1 MQKAI
6 DIIGVPMDLG
16 SNRRGVDMGPSAVR
30 YSGLKEKL
38 TSMSLTCHDSGDI
51 YVPLLDVQE
60 ITDVRSKYLAEINT
74 VNKRLY
80 EKVVNAHKA
89 DRFPLI
95 IGGDHSL
102 AIGSCLASLDYY
114 KKIGVI
120 WIDAHADFNNF
131 HSTITGNIHGMPLCA
146 IAGKDSGLLNIADR
160 ANKSFVNEK
169 NIVIVAARDIDPAEV
184 KLLKESNITVYSM
197 QHIDKFG
204 MHDTMKQAIDIAS
217 NGTNG
222 IHVSFDL
229 DSVSPNEAPGVGTP
243 VKGGLTFREAHL
255 AMELLSEIDKVVSLD
270 VVELNPIADNNNITG
285 DLAVALIESALG
297 KAVI

>member
-6 DIIGVPMDLG
+6 DIIGVPMDYG

-38 TSMSLTCHDSGDI
+38 TRMGLTCHNSGDI
-51 YVPLLDVQE
+51 VVPLPEVQKD
-60 ITDVRSKYLAEINT
+60 TDVKSKYVAEINS
-74 VNKRLY
+74 VNKKLY
-80 EKVVNAHKA
+80 DRVVDAHKA

-114 KKIGVI
+114 QDIGVI

-146 IAGKDSGLLNIADR
+146 IVGKDSGLLNITGR

-184 KLLKESNITVYSM
+184 KLLKESNITVLFNATHR
-197 QHIDKFG
+197 QVWN
-204 MHDTMKQAIDIAS
+204 A
-217 NGTNG
+217 
-222 IHVSFDL
+222 
-229 DSVSPNEAPGVGTP
+229 
-243 VKGGLTFREAHL
+243 
-255 AMELLSEIDKVVSLD
+255 
-270 VVELNPIADNNNITG
+270 
-285 DLAVALIESALG
+285 
-297 KAVI
+297 

>member
-1 MQKAI
+1 MQKTI

-16 SNRRGVDMGPSAVR
+16 SNRRGVDMSPSAVR

-38 TSMSLTCHDSGDI
+38 TRMGLTCHDSGDI
-51 YVPLLDVQE
+51 VVPLPEVQKD
-60 ITDVRSKYLAEINT
+60 TDVKSKYVAEINS
-74 VNKRLY
+74 VNKKLY
-80 EKVVNAHKA
+80 DRVVDAHKA

-114 KKIGVI
+114 QDIGVI

-131 HSTITGNIHGMPLCA
+131 HSTITGNIHGMPLYA
-146 IAGKDSGLLNIADR
+146 IVGKHSVLLNITGR
-160 ANKSFVNEK
+160 VNKSFVNEK

>member
-6 DIIGVPMDLG
+6 DIIGVPMDYG

-38 TSMSLTCHDSGDI
+38 TRMGLAYHDSGDI
-51 YVPLLDVQE
+51 LVPLLDMQKD
-60 ITDVRSKYLAEINT
+60 TDKKLKFLDEINS
-74 VNKRLY
+74 VNRSLY
-80 EKVVNAHKA
+80 DKVFEAHKA

-102 AIGSCLASLDYY
+102 AIGSCLASLDYF
-114 KKIGVI
+114 KDMGVI

-184 KLLKESNITVYSM
+184 IMLKKSNITVFFYATHR
-197 QHIDKFG
+197 QVWN
-204 MHDTMKQAIDIAS
+204 A
-217 NGTNG
+217 
-222 IHVSFDL
+222 
-229 DSVSPNEAPGVGTP
+229 
-243 VKGGLTFREAHL
+243 
-255 AMELLSEIDKVVSLD
+255 
-270 VVELNPIADNNNITG
+270 
-285 DLAVALIESALG
+285 
-297 KAVI
+297 